1 MTGDVETDARVALG
15 HDADLIREIELARR
29 WHVSRRT
36 LQRWRQ
42 LATGPRWLQ
51 IGRRILY
58 RIEDIERFERSRLRS
73 DACPPT
79 PLT

>member
-15 HDADLIREIELARR
+15 HEAVLIREIELARR

-58 RIEDIERFERSRLRS
+58 RIEDIERFERSRLQS
-73 DACPPT
+73 DA
-79 PLT
+79 

>member
-1 MTGDVETDARVALG
+1 MTGDVETDARVTLG
-15 HDADLIREIELARR
+15 HEADLIREIELARR

-42 LATGPRWLQ
+42 LKTGPRWLQ

-58 RIEDIERFERSRLRS
+58 RIEDIERFERSRLQS
-73 DACPPT
+73 DA
-79 PLT
+79 